1 MKLVNFKRFV
11 GPVCFAVILAA
22 CGGDKDTSSSG
33 SNAAFSGSTKGK
45 VVYSVVNKKV
55 VTKGNPAR
63 PDQGLYCSIGMR
75 AENKTERDISLLQ
88 IMKFTAIT
96 AKGNVSDHASNMR
109 LDVGE
114 VDEFGAAIGV
124 DKIACEDIQKIII
137 EQVFCNNSGIMRG
150 QPNAECVEDV
160 VFQGSKK
167 IKIEVAEGVLKN
179 SITVSP

>member
-1 MKLVNFKRFV
+1 MKIVNFKTLV
-11 GPVCFAVILAA
+11 GTLCCAVLLTS
-22 CGGDKDTSSSG
+22 CGGDKDTSSS
-33 SNAAFSGSTKGK
+33 SNSTTSSGSTKGK

-88 IMKFTAIT
+88 IMKFTAVT

-124 DKIACEDIQKIII
+124 DRVACEDIQKIII

-160 VFQGSKK
+160 IFQGSKK
-167 IKIEVAEGVLKN
+167 IKIEVAEGALKN
-179 SITVSP
+179 TITVTP